1 MDLRKLE
8 ASLEAS
14 TKELISVLDGKIE
27 ELRKASVMDLAK
39 VRGNGFDHL
48 PEDVRTAAIHVYVTA
63 LGNIECPTDETGCV
77 IQKKQFEMLASN
89 VVAGF
94 AKLTSC

>member
-1 MDLRKLE
+1 MDLSKLE

-27 ELRKASVMDLAK
+27 DLRQASVMDLAK
-39 VRGNGFDHL
+39 ARCNAFDHL
-48 PEDVRTAAIHVYVTA
+48 PEDVRSAAIHAYVTA
-63 LGNIECPTDETGCV
+63 LSDIECPADEAGCA

-89 VVAGF
+89 IVAGF

>member
-1 MDLRKLE
+1 MDLSKLE

-27 ELRKASVMDLAK
+27 VLRKTSVIDFVKA
-39 VRGNGFDHL
+39 RSDTFEHL
-48 PEDVRTAAIHVYVTA
+48 PEDVRSAAIHAYVTA
-63 LGNIECPTDETGCV
+63 LSYIECPADEAGCA

-89 VVAGF
+89 IVAGF
-94 AKLTSC
+94 AKLTSS

>member
-48 PEDVRTAAIHVYVTA
+48 PEDVRAAAIHVYVKA

>member
-27 ELRKASVMDLAK
+27 DLKKASVMDFAK
-39 VRGNGFDHL
+39 ARCNAFDHL
-48 PEDVRTAAIHVYVTA
+48 PEDVRSAAIHVYVTV
-63 LGNIECPTDETGCV
+63 LSNIEYPADEAGSE
-77 IQKKQFEMLASN
+77 IQKKRIEMLASN
-89 VVAGF
+89 IVAGF
-94 AKLTSC
+94 VKLTSC